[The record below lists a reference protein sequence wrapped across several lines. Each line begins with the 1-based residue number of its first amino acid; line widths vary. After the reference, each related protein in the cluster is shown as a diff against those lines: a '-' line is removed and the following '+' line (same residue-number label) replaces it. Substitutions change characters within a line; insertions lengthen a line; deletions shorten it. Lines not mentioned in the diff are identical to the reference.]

1 MAKVLPAG
9 TNVNLNLGQD
19 SYTKLMNTLNVVG
32 RLQGIAGNISANKA
46 KQDTTLMNSLIA
58 INSQIDKA
66 DDIGDLE
73 FVSNQLNDIN
83 PNNITNDNVKMVYE
97 IAEKN
102 LSDSNQSFSDIS
114 NLGNE
119 LGSIMTQQYDVYDS
133 ESGLTVKQS
142 YDQMTSKDVQSYFGS
157 LIKDEGSFGAITKY
171 IEKINVFE
179 SQLAKKFGVKD
190 GKIAKTPN
198 MKFKDANGNEINS
211 TEYLIQLNKFKNR
224 LNIMVEA
231 GFMDKVLNEQEAMTI
246 ISGDYNAYSNLKKQK
261 EQEFKFLSTQ
271 DNSLI
276 NGINTKINTI
286 QNSSDDDFFTGGG
299 MQIMEA
305 ILKEDPN
312 NIDTLKEFMDK
323 GGMDSSKLKITDD
336 AEINNQLA
344 VQEFSKMTKGQNL
357 QFLYEYKARI
367 EKKRIFHR
375 DAARS
380 WGFGFYGLAPSPNDL
395 GGNPA
400 TDPEDILTGSSEE
413 TDAGAAAL
421 LVPKD
426 ISTGS
431 SEETVSEEFEL
442 ENQELKDNDGVNK
455 DDDGVNYVPATVAT
469 ITATGAGIYYADKIT
484 DAAKYINSVTNLDGK
499 TITNLLEDTR
509 GIADKTYNQIEI
521 FDKSINDELKEIDE
535 LKAQRKKLK
544 TPKAKKPFTDKILN
558 KTKNLNNIRS
568 KRVNYITNQANS
580 LKRFYGGNIEDIKK
594 LFGFGKTN
602 KVGNLFK
609 IKSDLISK
617 KLPIASKF
625 LKGKYIPFTIG
636 TEVATALGGDD
647 LTSQVVGGVTG
658 VAVTEGA
665 KKIIKSPTVRN
676 KTIKYVSDMIS
687 KKAAKK
693 LATAGT
699 GWLGGPVVGTV
710 TTLISAGLFVKDIYD
725 IANYLLS
732 EDEITE
738 EESQAL
744 KEAADD
750 AEVQKSKFSRAYG
763 KSWY

>member
-19 SYTKLMNTLNVVG
+19 SYTKLMNTLNAVG
-32 RLQGIAGNISANKA
+32 RLQNIAGNISANKA
-46 KQDTTLMNSLIA
+46 KQDTSLMNSLIA
-58 INSQIDKA
+58 INNQIDKA
-66 DDIGDLE
+66 DDTGDLE
-73 FVSNQLNDIN
+73 FVSNQLNNIN
-83 PNNITNDNVKMVYE
+83 PNDITNDNVKMVYD

-119 LGSIMTQQYDVYDS
+119 LGSIMTQQYDIYDS
-133 ESGLTVKQS
+133 ESGQTVKQS

-179 SQLAKKFGVKD
+179 AQLAKKFGVKD

-271 DNSLI
+271 DNSLL

-286 QNSSDDDFFTGGG
+286 QNSSDDDWFANIGNETSQTFQ
-299 MQIMEA
+299 MMSS

-312 NIDTLKEFMDK
+312 NIDALKEFMDK
-323 GGMDSSKLKITDD
+323 GGMDSSKLRITDD

-344 VQEFSKMTKGQNL
+344 MQEFAKMTKGQNL
-357 QFLYEYKARI
+357 QFLYEYQGRI
-367 EKKRIFHR
+367 EKKKLLHA

-380 WGFGFYGLAPSPNDL
+380 WGFGFYGLDPSPNDL
-395 GGNPA
+395 SGNSQNPVVP
-400 TDPEDILTGSSEE
+400 TDILTGSTQE
-413 TDAGAAAL
+413 TDAAASAL
-421 LVPKD
+421 LDPEDVD
-426 ISTGS
+426 SGQSTDN
-431 SEETVSEEFEL
+431 VSEEFES
-442 ENQELKDNDGVNK
+442 EKQEDA
-455 DDDGVNYVPATVAT
+455 DGVNYVPATVAT
-469 ITATGAGIYYADKIT
+469 ITTTGAGIYYADNIKN
-484 DAAKYINSVTNLDGK
+484 AAKYIKSVTNLEGK

-580 LKRFYGGNIEDIKK
+580 LKKFYGGNIEDIKK

-609 IKSDLISK
+609 IKSDLVSR
-617 KLPIASKF
+617 KLPITSKF
-625 LKGKYIPFTIG
+625 LKGKYLPFTIG
-636 TEVATALGGDD
+636 SEVATALGGDD
-647 LTSQVVGGVTG
+647 LTSQVVGGATG
-658 VAVTEGA
+658 IAVAEGT
-665 KKIIKSPTVRN
+665 KKIIKNPKVKN
-676 KTIKYVSDMIS
+676 KTLKFIANKIS
-687 KKAAKK
+687 QKAATR

-699 GWLGGPVVGTV
+699 GFLGTPAVGMA
-710 TTLISAGLFVKDIYD
+710 TTLISAGLFAKDIYD

-738 EESQAL
+738 SENQEL
-744 KEAADD
+744 KDAADKL
-750 AEVQKSKFSRAYG
+750 EK
-763 KSWY
+763 